1 MLEKM
6 LTWSFLTALLTSG
19 VRMATPLFYAGL
31 GEMISEKSGVINI
44 GMEGVMLCGAFFSFA
59 AALYTGSL
67 WAGVLAGMVGG
78 MLISMLLALVCVRGK
93 QNQTVCGLAL
103 NMLAL
108 GLTGYLYK
116 LMCNAGGHLQIGILP
131 QLPLP
136 GLQKIPVLG
145 EAFFRQDILVYI
157 VCLLA
162 IACFIF
168 YRFTRTGLAM
178 ASIGENPMAAD
189 AAAIPVERC
198 QMIACALNGAL
209 GGIGGAY
216 LIVAQLGMFSDNMTA
231 GRGYIAL
238 AAVIL
243 GRYCPGGVALASLLF
258 GVANAAQIR
267 LQALGSTLPMQLLA
281 MLPYVVTL
289 CALVLTSGRS
299 REPKALSKPYI
310 RGSR

>member
-6 LTWSFLTALLTSG
+6 MTWSFLTALLTSG

-67 WAGVLAGMVGG
+67 WAGVLAGMAGG

-136 GLQKIPVLG
+136 GLKAIPVMG

-157 VCLLA
+157 ACLLA
-162 IACFIF
+162 LACFAF
-168 YRFTRTGLAM
+168 YRFTRAGLAM

-209 GGIGGAY
+209 GGLGGAY

-267 LQALGSTLPMQLLA
+267 LQALGSALPTQLLA
-281 MLPYVVTL
+281 MLPSVVPL
-289 CALVLTSGRS
+289 CAPVLTSGF
-299 REPKALSKPYI
+299 
-310 RGSR
+310 G

>member
-1 MLEKM
+1 MIDIILRAT
-6 LTWSFLTALLTSG
+6 LTAAVAQGTPLLLTAL
-19 VRMATPLFYAGL
+19 
-31 GEMISEKSGVINI
+31 GEIMNQR
-44 GMEGVMLCGAFFSFA
+44 
-59 AALYTGSL
+59 
-67 WAGVLAGMVGG
+67 AGVLNLGLDGMMLFGAVTAFISLIASGSLFVAVLVGG
-78 MLISMLLALVCVRGK
+78 LCAALLALIHAFLSVTCRVH
-93 QNQTVCGLAL
+93 QVICGLAL

-131 QLPLP
+131 QLPLL

-168 YRFTRTGLAM
+168 YRFTRIGLAM

-209 GGIGGAY
+209 GGLGGAY